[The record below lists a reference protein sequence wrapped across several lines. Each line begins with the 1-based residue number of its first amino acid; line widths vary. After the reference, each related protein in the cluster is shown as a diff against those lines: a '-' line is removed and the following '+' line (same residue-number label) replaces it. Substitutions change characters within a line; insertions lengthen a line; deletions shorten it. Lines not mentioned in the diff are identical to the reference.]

1 MRGAFD
7 SLSMDNQQMQ
17 FYLVDVEEG
26 DTVAQKYEIDVMP
39 TFVIFENGTEVDRM
53 SGTNEQVLKDF
64 VAKHT

>member
-1 MRGAFD
+1 
-7 SLSMDNQQMQ
+7 MQ

-39 TFVIFENGTEVDRM
+39 TFVIFENGAEVDRM